1 MDRVEPL
8 RKIHLSISAAE
19 TLRVE
24 GTSHAGME
32 LAFICGIGRSGIT
45 PFEARLAGKGV
56 GDVVDLEVMTPQ
68 VERFFEHLA
77 PQFCPA
83 FTGRDAVHMRV
94 KITRIETPAARDIVK
109 AMAELS
115 AHGGSG
121 CDCGCGCG

>member
-8 RKIHLSISAAE
+8 RKIHIRISVAD
-19 TLRVE
+19 TRRVE

-45 PFEARLAGKGV
+45 PFEARLAGKRV
-56 GDVVDLEVMTPQ
+56 GDVIDLELMTPQ
-68 VERFFEHLA
+68 AEQFFEHLA
-77 PQFCPA
+77 PQLCAA
-83 FTGRDAVHMRV
+83 FAGRDAVHM
-94 KITRIETPAARDIVK
+94 KATITGVDTPDARDIIK

-121 CDCGCGCG
+121 CDCGCG